1 MVNCPSCGAPV
12 DLHLEH
18 CPYCGCIIPKEK
30 NLVEQNEPQV
40 IIQQVVQEVPYVK
53 RREKERLE
61 AEYKKKKTREICR
74 IIAGGILVLICI
86 PFFSSE
92 RNWPIYFFVIG
103 AGVIFFGLQNYKKYQ
118 KEFEQKIK

>member
-30 NLVEQNEPQV
+30 NIVEQNEPQV
-40 IIQQVVQEVPYVK
+40 IIQ
-53 RREKERLE
+53 KERLE